1 MGRGLGAHGYCWD
14 LGAHGYCCC
23 CSSWCSRFDLACGLC
38 VQPAPPPPYTPTLG
52 NDSFVVLGRWLLYLD
67 DDTMVF
73 LPAMVRLLSGLEA
86 ESPLAFTAD
95 LW

>member
-1 MGRGLGAHGYCWD
+1 MV
-14 LGAHGYCCC
+14 
-23 CSSWCSRFDLACGLC
+23 C
-38 VQPAPPPPYTPTLG
+38 VFSLLLPPPYTPTLG

-86 ESPLAFTAD
+86 ESPLALTDD